1 MEDHHVYRAAL
12 CSWLLCLLFR
22 FVLGNNNDICFPVP
36 HEYII
41 VSINNTLKTCS
52 AAGWNEYPQGV
63 GVCGHKKN
71 MNFNLG
77 DLKGTKSINSSSFDT
92 ISFQLHTN
100 FDPLLLVYGLYQLYR
115 YPQLF
120 NATNV
125 TMFDTNTSIC
135 FLNSTAQQDVESISS
150 ENGEEEDE
158 EDEEGTENY
167 TTNQNVQWPTL
178 REFTYA
184 FSSPLFA
191 PAVLLALPLL
201 LIQL

>member
-22 FVLGNNNDICFPVP
+22 SVLGNTTSICFPVP

-52 AAGWNEYPQGV
+52 AVNRNDYPQSV
-63 GVCGHKKN
+63 GVCGHEKG

-77 DLKGTKSINSSSFDT
+77 QLLGTKTSNESSFDT

-100 FDPLLLVYGLYQLYR
+100 FDPLLLVFGLYQLQH
-115 YPQLF
+115 YPILF
-120 NATNV
+120 NHTNV
-125 TMFDTNTSIC
+125 ITNVTNTSIC
-135 FLNSTAQQDVESISS
+135 FEPLYSDSKELESGIDSDNSDS
-150 ENGEEEDE
+150 
-158 EDEEGTENY
+158 
-167 TTNQNVQWPTL
+167 TNQDVQWPTL

-201 LIQL
+201 LVQM

>member
-22 FVLGNNNDICFPVP
+22 SVLGNHTSICFPVP

-41 VSINNTLKTCS
+41 VSVNNTLKTCS
-52 AAGWNEYPQGV
+52 AAGWNEYPQSV
-63 GVCGHKKN
+63 GVCGHKKG
-71 MNFNLG
+71 MGFNLG
-77 DLKGTKSINSSSFDT
+77 ELRGTKSTNESSSDT

-100 FDPLLLVYGLYQLYR
+100 FDPLLLVYSLYQLQH

-120 NATNV
+120 NSTSVVINS
-125 TMFDTNTSIC
+125 TNTSIC
-135 FLNSTAQQDVESISS
+135 FVTLQS
-150 ENGEEEDE
+150 EEAEEEEDE
-158 EDEEGTENY
+158 EEPEHDNS
-167 TTNQNVQWPTL
+167 TNQNVQWPTL

-191 PAVLLALPLL
+191 PAVLLALPLVL
-201 LIQL
+201 VQL

>member
-1 MEDHHVYRAAL
+1 MEDHHVHRAAL

-22 FVLGNNNDICFPVP
+22 FVLGNDTVICFPVP

-41 VSINNTLKTCS
+41 VSVNNTLQTCS
-52 AAGWNEYPQGV
+52 ALGWNDYPQTV
-63 GVCGHKKN
+63 GVCGHKKG
-71 MNFNLG
+71 MGFNLG
-77 DLKGTKSINSSSFDT
+77 ELKGTKSTNESSYDT

-100 FDPLLLVYGLYQLYR
+100 FDPLLLVYGLFQLQH

-120 NATNV
+120 NASNV
-125 TMFDTNTSIC
+125 ITQTTNTSIC
-135 FLNSTAQQDVESISS
+135 FGKAMVNESDVEVEESGS
-150 ENGEEEDE
+150 GED
-158 EDEEGTENY
+158 NNS
-167 TTNQNVQWPTL
+167 TNQNVQWPTL

-201 LIQL
+201 LVQM

>member
-22 FVLGNNNDICFPVP
+22 SVLGNTTSICFPVP

-52 AAGWNEYPQGV
+52 AVGWNEYPQTV
-63 GVCGHKKN
+63 GVCGHEKG
-71 MNFNLG
+71 MGFNLG
-77 DLKGTKSINSSSFDT
+77 KLLGTKSTNESSFDT

-100 FDPLLLVYGLYQLYR
+100 FDPLLLVYGLHQLQH

-120 NATNV
+120 NSTNV
-125 TMFDTNTSIC
+125 AIEKTNTSIC
-135 FLNSTAQQDVESISS
+135 FVTLSS
-150 ENGEEEDE
+150 QTEPAEEEVE
-158 EDEEGTENY
+158 EVSEGNNS
-167 TTNQNVQWPTL
+167 TNQNVQWPTL

-191 PAVLLALPLL
+191 PAVLLALPLVL
-201 LIQL
+201 VQM

>member
-22 FVLGNNNDICFPVP
+22 FVLGNNSSICFPVP

-41 VSINNTLKTCS
+41 VSVNNTLQTCS
-52 AAGWNEYPQGV
+52 AIGWNEYPQTV
-63 GVCGHKKN
+63 GVCGHKKG
-71 MNFNLG
+71 MRFNLG
-77 DLKGTKSINSSSFDT
+77 ELKGTKSTNESSSDT

-100 FDPLLLVYGLYQLYR
+100 FDPLLLVYGLYQLQH

-120 NATNV
+120 NASNV
-125 TMFDTNTSIC
+125 TTLVTNTSIC
-135 FLNSTAQQDVESISS
+135 FIPPTEDKEDNSEEG
-150 ENGEEEDE
+150 ENGEAEEPE
-158 EDEEGTENY
+158 SGHNNS
-167 TTNQNVQWPTL
+167 TNQNVQWPTL

-201 LIQL
+201 LVQM

>member
-22 FVLGNNNDICFPVP
+22 SVLGNTTSICFPVP

-41 VSINNTLKTCS
+41 VSINNTLQTCS
-52 AAGWNEYPQGV
+52 ALGWNDYPQTV
-63 GVCGHKKN
+63 GVCGHKKS

-77 DLKGTKSINSSSFDT
+77 ELLGTKSANASSSAN
-92 ISFQLHTN
+92 INFQLHTN
-100 FDPLLLVYGLYQLYR
+100 FDPLLLVYGLYHLQF

-120 NATNV
+120 NFTNV
-125 TMFDTNTSIC
+125 TTSVTNTSIC
-135 FLNSTAQQDVESISS
+135 FGKPPLQTK
-150 ENGEEEDE
+150 EDE
-158 EDEEGTENY
+158 DEVDGVVEEPDNS
-167 TTNQNVQWPTL
+167 TNQNVQWPTL

-191 PAVLLALPLL
+191 PAVLLALPLVL
-201 LIQL
+201 VQM

>member
-22 FVLGNNNDICFPVP
+22 SVLSNNTSICFPVP

-41 VSINNTLKTCS
+41 VFINNTLKTCS
-52 AAGWNEYPQGV
+52 AIGWNNYPQTV
-63 GVCGHKKN
+63 GVCGHEKGMK
-71 MNFNLG
+71 FNLG
-77 DLKGTKSINSSSFDT
+77 QLPGTKSSNESSSAA

-100 FDPLLLVYGLYQLYR
+100 FDPLLLVYGLFQLQH
-115 YPQLF
+115 YPNLF
-120 NATNV
+120 NQTFVAINV
-125 TMFDTNTSIC
+125 TNTSIC
-135 FLNSTAQQDVESISS
+135 FECPNSDFDYS
-150 ENGEEEDE
+150 NG
-158 EDEEGTENY
+158 NY
-167 TTNQNVQWPTL
+167 STNQNVQWPTL

-201 LIQL
+201 LVQM

>member
-22 FVLGNNNDICFPVP
+22 SVLGNHTSICFPVP

-52 AAGWNEYPQGV
+52 ATGWNEYPQTV
-63 GVCGHKKN
+63 GVCGHEKGMK
-71 MNFNLG
+71 FNLG
-77 DLKGTKSINSSSFDT
+77 QLLGTKSTNESSSDI

-100 FDPLLLVYGLYQLYR
+100 FDPLLLVYGLYHLQY

-120 NATNV
+120 NSANVVINV
-125 TMFDTNTSIC
+125 TDTSIC
-135 FLNSTAQQDVESISS
+135 FDTPPS
-150 ENGEEEDE
+150 EAEPTEDE
-158 EDEEGTENY
+158 DGAEELGDDNS
-167 TTNQNVQWPTL
+167 TNQNVQWPTL

-191 PAVLLALPLL
+191 PAVLLALPLVL
-201 LIQL
+201 VQM

>member
-22 FVLGNNNDICFPVP
+22 SVLGNATGICFPVP

-52 AAGWNEYPQGV
+52 ALGWNEYPQTV
-63 GVCGHKKN
+63 GVCGHERG
-71 MNFNLG
+71 MGFNLG
-77 DLKGTKSINSSSFDT
+77 KLLGTKSTNESSSAT

-100 FDPLLLVYGLYQLYR
+100 FDPLLLVYSLYQLQH

-120 NATNV
+120 NSTNV
-125 TMFDTNTSIC
+125 AISQTNTSIC
-135 FLNSTAQQDVESISS
+135 FTEVK
-150 ENGEEEDE
+150 GDE
-158 EDEEGTENY
+158 EDDADDEKPNNS
-167 TTNQNVQWPTL
+167 TNQNVQWPTL

-191 PAVLLALPLL
+191 PAVLLALPLVL
-201 LIQL
+201 VQM

>member
-1 MEDHHVYRAAL
+1 MEDHHVHRAAL

-22 FVLGNNNDICFPVP
+22 SVLGNITSICFPVP

-52 AAGWNEYPQGV
+52 AVGWNPYPQTV
-63 GVCGHKKN
+63 GVCGHEKG
-71 MNFNLG
+71 MRFNLG
-77 DLKGTKSINSSSFDT
+77 ELLGTKSANESSSDN

-100 FDPLLLVYGLYQLYR
+100 FDPLLLVYGLYQLQH

-120 NATNV
+120 NSVNV
-125 TMFDTNTSIC
+125 AINQTNTSIC
-135 FLNSTAQQDVESISS
+135 FNTLPSETGEMGEGDVGVSEDNNS
-150 ENGEEEDE
+150 
-158 EDEEGTENY
+158 
-167 TTNQNVQWPTL
+167 TNQNVQWPTL

-191 PAVLLALPLL
+191 PAVLLALPLVL
-201 LIQL
+201 VQL

>member
-22 FVLGNNNDICFPVP
+22 SVLGNSTSICFPVP

-41 VSINNTLKTCS
+41 VSVNNTLKTCS
-52 AAGWNEYPQGV
+52 AVGWNEYPQSV
-63 GVCGHKKN
+63 GVCGHEKG
-71 MNFNLG
+71 MGFNLG
-77 DLKGTKSINSSSFDT
+77 KLLGTKSTNESSSDT

-100 FDPLLLVYGLYQLYR
+100 FDPLLLVYSLYQLQH

-120 NATNV
+120 NFTNV
-125 TMFDTNTSIC
+125 VINQTDTSIC
-135 FLNSTAQQDVESISS
+135 FDTLPSPTGMTVEGSDD
-150 ENGEEEDE
+150 EEEPGHD
-158 EDEEGTENY
+158 NS
-167 TTNQNVQWPTL
+167 TNQNVQWPTL

-191 PAVLLALPLL
+191 PAVLLALPLVL
-201 LIQL
+201 VQL

>member
-1 MEDHHVYRAAL
+1 MEDHYVHRAAL

-22 FVLGNNNDICFPVP
+22 FVLGNNTIICFPVP

-41 VSINNTLKTCS
+41 VSVNNTLQTCS
-52 AAGWNEYPQGV
+52 ALGWNDYPQTV
-63 GVCGHKKN
+63 GVCGHKKG
-71 MNFNLG
+71 MKFNLG
-77 DLKGTKSINSSSFDT
+77 ELKGTKSTNESSSDT

-100 FDPLLLVYGLYQLYR
+100 FDPLLLVYGLFQLQH

-120 NATNV
+120 NVSNV
-125 TMFDTNTSIC
+125 ITQTTNTSIC
-135 FLNSTAQQDVESISS
+135 FLDT
-150 ENGEEEDE
+150 NGVSEEEE
-158 EDEEGTENY
+158 EEEEEESEDGEGNNS
-167 TTNQNVQWPTL
+167 TNQNVQWPTL

-201 LIQL
+201 LVQM